1 MSKSLEKT
9 FYKTQNSFIQYKTLI
24 DSNNFGIIHKFFY
37 FDNKTYILNEELRSS
52 AKNSLTHNGPVM
64 KNADYDN
71 YFSIF

>member
-9 FYKTQNSFIQYKTLI
+9 FYKTQKSFIQYKTLI

-52 AKNSLTHNGPVM
+52 AKNSLTHNEPVM